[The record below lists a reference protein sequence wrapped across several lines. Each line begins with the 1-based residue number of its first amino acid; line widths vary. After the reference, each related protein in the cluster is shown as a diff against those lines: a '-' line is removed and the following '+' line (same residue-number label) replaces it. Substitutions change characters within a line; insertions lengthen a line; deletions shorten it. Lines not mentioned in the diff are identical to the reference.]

1 MKVGAIPLAIYR
13 YGDILVSGLHRRT
26 FGCYK
31 CCPQA
36 TLLVIRLCDAGPDPT
51 KPFLELVGVYPVI
64 GGFAQL
70 NVQNVLGK
78 AQTADAALHFYPGDP
93 LNSVSIPLHS

>member
-1 MKVGAIPLAIYR
+1 MARRWTFAKQTMASKVGVAVRLIHPRSPSMKVGAIPLAIYR
-13 YGDILVSGLHRRT
+13 YGDGLVSGLHRRT

-36 TLLVIRLCDAGPDPT
+36 TLLVSRLCDAGPDPT

-64 GGFAQL
+64 E
-70 NVQNVLGK
+70 
-78 AQTADAALHFYPGDP
+78 D
-93 LNSVSIPLHS
+93 LHS